1 MLSLLF
7 AAIFKVALPLLF
19 IVAIVDLLTM
29 SRKRKI
35 LLMRRSGKT
44 WQQIATH
51 FKVKSPSTV
60 RRWSMA

>member
-1 MLSLLF
+1 MISIFLAILF
-7 AAIFKVALPLLF
+7 KIVFPLVF
-19 IVAIVDLLTM
+19 IVAVVDLLTM

-35 LLMRRSGKT
+35 LLMRKSGKT

-60 RRWSMA
+60 RRWSFA

>member
-1 MLSLLF
+1 MISIFF
-7 AAIFKVALPLLF
+7 AILFKVIFPLLF

-35 LLMRRSGKT
+35 LLMRKSGKT

-60 RRWSMA
+60 RRWSVA

>member
-1 MLSLLF
+1 MISIFLAILF
-7 AAIFKVALPLLF
+7 KIVFPLVF
-19 IVAIVDLLTM
+19 IIAVVDLLTM

-35 LLMRRSGKT
+35 LLMRKSGKT

>member
-1 MLSLLF
+1 MISILL
-7 AAIFKVALPLLF
+7 AILFKVIFPLLF

-35 LLMRRSGKT
+35 LLMRKSGKT

>member
-1 MLSLLF
+1 MISILF
-7 AAIFKVALPLLF
+7 AILFKIIFPLLF

-35 LLMRRSGKT
+35 LLMRKSGKT

>member
-1 MLSLLF
+1 MISILF
-7 AAIFKVALPLLF
+7 AILFKVIFPLLF

-35 LLMRRSGKT
+35 LLMRKSGKT

-60 RRWSMA
+60 RRWSVA

>member
-1 MLSLLF
+1 MISILL
-7 AAIFKVALPLLF
+7 AILFKVIFPLLF

-35 LLMRRSGKT
+35 LLMRKSGKT

-60 RRWSMA
+60 RRWSVA

>member
-1 MLSLLF
+1 MISIFFAFLF
-7 AAIFKVALPLLF
+7 KIVFPLLF
-19 IVAIVDLLTM
+19 IVAIVDLLTI

-35 LLMRRSGKT
+35 LLMRKSGKT

-51 FKVKSPSTV
+51 FDVSPSTV